1 MSTLMFGWLRAAL
14 LGSVVAGLAACG
26 SSGSSDVTS
35 TGGGACTP
43 GAQTECACPG
53 GTKGVQ
59 TCSSDGRGLNAC
71 ECGSSTSTSSGT
83 GGAGGKSTGTMGP
96 MCGDGMQQAGECD
109 PTSEGHIYCA
119 ADCDSMTATSSSSGT
134 GGAGGSCAGHVFYA
148 GMVQDAMNKLIDV
161 PSVWV
166 SGGLTSFAAG
176 DDMCQKSNL
185 GGADHVC
192 DYEEVLK
199 AQADGELSTIAM
211 GTTAWVQRTTTAMVA
226 GVPSPAGPGGRCND
240 WKYGTNH
247 IADGEYMTFDQV
259 GVPTYFL
266 DNDTQFEN
274 LPPPA
279 VSSFTQPGLPCGGA
293 MRKVLC
299 CYAKCN

>member
-1 MSTLMFGWLRAAL
+1 MSTSMFGWVRAAL
-14 LGSVVAGLAACG
+14 LGSVVAGMAACG
-26 SSGSSDVTS
+26 SSGSTDATS
-35 TGGGACTP
+35 TGGTVCTP
-43 GAQTECACPG
+43 GKQEECACPG

-59 TCSSDGRGLNAC
+59 TCTADGRSLNAC
-71 ECGSSTSTSSGT
+71 ECGSSTSTGSGGASGSSG
-83 GGAGGKSTGTMGP
+83 STGTMGA
-96 MCGDGMQQAGECD
+96 MCGDGVQQAGECD

-119 ADCDSMTATSSSSGT
+119 ADCDTMTATSSSSST
-134 GGAGGSCAGHVFYA
+134 GAGGSCAGHVYYA
-148 GMVQDAMNKLIDV
+148 GMVQDAQSNLIDV
-161 PSVWV
+161 PSVWT

-176 DDMCQKSNL
+176 NYMCQNSNIA
-185 GGADHVC
+185 ADHVC

-199 AQADGELSTIAM
+199 AQANGELSTIAM

-247 IADGEYMTFDQV
+247 IADGEYVTFDQV
-259 GVPTYFL
+259 GVPTYVL

-279 VSSFTQPGLPCGGA
+279 VSAHTQPGLPCGGVT
-293 MRKVLC
+293 RKIMC
-299 CYAKCN
+299 CSPKCN